1 MAEEIKKEYIN
12 AEDLQRMF
20 RAATNQLL
28 SKRDKINALNVFPV
42 PDGDT
47 GTNMYLTMKSA
58 IDELAA
64 VDHLSITKVCSAV
77 SLGALMG
84 ARGNS
89 GVILSQILR
98 GVTRY
103 LAQKEK
109 INTTEF
115 AKALQEGVQAAYKA
129 VMRPTEGTILTVVK
143 EAAKE
148 ASAQARSYRDFSG
161 FLAVVIKKAEEALEK
176 TPEQLPVLK
185 QAGVVDAGGAGL
197 VAILHGF
204 HQVINGE
211 GVGDVLDEQNT
222 EIPKTMNV
230 AQAVLTDSAEIEF
243 AYCTEMIVLG
253 ENLNEDILLQ
263 KLIPLGDSL
272 LVVGD
277 SNILKVH
284 VHTNHPGR
292 ALEAALEMGNLSKI
306 KIENMREQH
315 HHLIME
321 SLPVEEETI
330 HEAAVAFENT
340 MQENPIAIVGIVAG
354 SGLADIF
361 KSLGTDIVI
370 EGGQTMNP
378 STEDIVRAVEQAPSQ
393 TVFILPNNKNIIMA
407 AQQAKFISSKQIYVI
422 PTTTIPQGIAALL
435 AFNPELQNHEAL
447 ANTMEAASQDIVTGQ
462 LTYSIRDTIVEDQ
475 SIHEGDYIALCDGHI
490 AAVSPD
496 REIALNQ
503 LLDKILEEPH
513 EIVTIYYGQEVSEEE
528 AQAYL
533 EKAQTKY
540 PNHEIELYYG
550 GQPVYYYI
558 ISAE

>member
-1 MAEEIKKEYIN
+1 MAEEIKKEYID

-20 RAATNQLL
+20 RAATKQLL
-28 SKRDKINALNVFPV
+28 MKRDKINALNVFPV

-58 IDELAA
+58 VDELAA
-64 VDHLSITKVCSAV
+64 VDHLSIAKVCSAV

-98 GVTRY
+98 GLTRY

-148 ASAQARSYRDFSG
+148 ASAQARNHRDFSS
-161 FLAVVIKKAEEALEK
+161 FLAVVIKKAEEALER

-197 VAILHGF
+197 VAIFQGF

-211 GVGDVLDEQNT
+211 GVGEELHEQAT
-222 EIPKTMNV
+222 EIHKATNI
-230 AQAVLTDSAEIEF
+230 AQAVLTDSADIEF

-253 ENLNEDILLQ
+253 ENLSEDVLLQ

-277 SNILKVH
+277 TSILKVH

-321 SLPVEEETI
+321 SLPIEDGTTHKEVEPAI
-330 HEAAVAFENT
+330 DP
-340 MQENPIAIVGIVAG
+340 MQNKPIAIVGIVAG

-361 KSLGTDIVI
+361 KSLGTDLVI

-378 STEDIVRAVEQAPSQ
+378 STEDIVKAVEQAPSQ
-393 TVFILPNNKNIIMA
+393 TVFVLPNNKNIIMA
-407 AQQAKFISSKQIYVI
+407 AQQAKLVSSKNIYVI

-435 AFNPELQNHEAL
+435 AFNPELQNHQAL
-447 ANTMEAASQDIVTGQ
+447 AETMEAASKDIVTGQ

-475 SIHEGDYIALCDGHI
+475 TIHEGDYLALCDGQI

-496 REIALNQ
+496 REIALEH
-503 LLDKILEEPH
+503 LMEKILEESH
-513 EIVTIYYGQEVSEEE
+513 EIVTIYYGQEISEEE

-533 EKAQTKY
+533 QKAQAKY

>member
-1 MAEEIKKEYIN
+1 LAEEIKKEYID

-20 RAATNQLL
+20 RAATKQLL
-28 SKRDKINALNVFPV
+28 MKRDKINALNVFPV

-58 IDELAA
+58 VDELAA
-64 VDHLSITKVCSAV
+64 VDHLSIAKVCSAV

-98 GVTRY
+98 GLTRY

-148 ASAQARSYRDFSG
+148 ASAQARNHRDFSS
-161 FLAVVIKKAEEALEK
+161 FLAVVIKKAEEALER

-197 VAILHGF
+197 VAIFQGF

-211 GVGDVLDEQNT
+211 GVGEELHEQAT
-222 EIPKTMNV
+222 EIHKATNI
-230 AQAVLTDSAEIEF
+230 AQAVLTDSADIEF

-253 ENLNEDILLQ
+253 ENLSEDVLLQ

-277 SNILKVH
+277 TSILKVH

-321 SLPVEEETI
+321 SLPIEDGTTHKEVEPAI
-330 HEAAVAFENT
+330 DP
-340 MQENPIAIVGIVAG
+340 MQNKPIAIVGIVAG

-361 KSLGTDIVI
+361 KSLGTDLVI

-378 STEDIVRAVEQAPSQ
+378 STEDIVKAVEQAPSQ
-393 TVFILPNNKNIIMA
+393 TVFVLPNNKNIIMA
-407 AQQAKFISSKQIYVI
+407 AQQAKLVSSKNIYVI

-435 AFNPELQNHEAL
+435 AFNPELQNHQAL
-447 ANTMEAASQDIVTGQ
+447 AETMEAASKDIVTGQ

-475 SIHEGDYIALCDGHI
+475 TIHEGDYLALCDGQI

-496 REIALNQ
+496 REIALEH
-503 LLDKILEEPH
+503 LMEKILEESH
-513 EIVTIYYGQEVSEEE
+513 EIVTIYYGQEISEEE

-533 EKAQTKY
+533 QKAQAKY

>member
-1 MAEEIKKEYIN
+1 MAEEIKKEYID

-20 RAATNQLL
+20 RAATKQLL
-28 SKRDKINALNVFPV
+28 MKRDKINALNVFPV

-58 IDELAA
+58 VDELAA
-64 VDHLSITKVCSAV
+64 VDHLFIAKVCSAV

-98 GVTRY
+98 GITRY
-103 LAQKEK
+103 LTQKDK

-148 ASAQARSYRDFSG
+148 ASAQARSHRDFSS
-161 FLAVVIKKAEEALEK
+161 FLAVVIKKAEEALER

-197 VAILHGF
+197 VAIFQGF

-211 GVGDVLDEQNT
+211 GVGEVLHEQAT
-222 EIPKTMNV
+222 EIPKATNI
-230 AQAVLTDSAEIEF
+230 AQAVLTDSADIEF

-253 ENLNEDILLQ
+253 ENLSEDVLLQ

-277 SNILKVH
+277 TSILKVH

-321 SLPVEEETI
+321 SLPIEDGTTHKEVEPAI
-330 HEAAVAFENT
+330 DP
-340 MQENPIAIVGIVAG
+340 MQNKPIAIVGIVAG

-361 KSLGTDIVI
+361 KSLGTDLVI

-378 STEDIVRAVEQAPSQ
+378 STEDIVKAVEQAPSQ
-393 TVFILPNNKNIIMA
+393 TVFVLPNNKNIIMA
-407 AQQAKFISSKQIYVI
+407 AQQAKLVSSKNIFVI

-435 AFNPELQNHEAL
+435 AFNPELQNHQAL
-447 ANTMEAASQDIVTGQ
+447 AETMEAASKDIVTGQ

-475 SIHEGDYIALCDGHI
+475 TIHEGDYLALCDGQI

-496 REIALNQ
+496 REIALEH
-503 LLDKILEEPH
+503 LMEKILEESH
-513 EIVTIYYGQEVSEEE
+513 EIVTIYYGQEISEEE

-533 EKAQTKY
+533 QKAQAKY

>member
-1 MAEEIKKEYIN
+1 LAEEIKKEYIN

-340 MQENPIAIVGIVAG
+340 MQEKPIAIVGIVAG

-533 EKAQTKY
+533 EKAQKKY

>member
-1 MAEEIKKEYIN
+1 MADEFKKEYID
-12 AEDLQRMF
+12 AEDLQRMI
-20 RAATNQLL
+20 RSAANQLL
-28 SKRDKINALNVFPV
+28 KKKEKINALNVFPV

-58 IDELAA
+58 VDELAA
-64 VDHLSITKVCSAV
+64 VDHLSISKVCGAV

-98 GVTRY
+98 GLTKH

-148 ASAQARSYRDFSG
+148 ASTQARTHHEFSS
-161 FLAVVIKKAEEALEK
+161 FLALIIKKAEEALEK

-197 VAILHGF
+197 VAILQGF
-204 HQVINGE
+204 HLVIH
-211 GVGDVLDEQNT
+211 GVGAGEEMEMQRSEKPEVTQ
-222 EIPKTMNV
+222 V
-230 AQAVLTDSAEIEF
+230 AQAVLTNSADIEF

-253 ENLNEDILLQ
+253 ENMSEDVLLQ
-263 KLIPLGDSL
+263 KLVSLGDSL

-277 SNILKVH
+277 ANILKVH

-292 ALEAALEMGNLSKI
+292 ALEAALEMGHLSKI

-315 HHLIME
+315 HHLVMDT
-321 SLPVEEETI
+321 LPVEEKPLEDTL
-330 HEAAVAFENT
+330 HTPLPPLQNK
-340 MQENPIAIVGIVAG
+340 PIAMVSIAAG

-361 KSLGTDIVI
+361 RSLGTDLVV

-378 STEDIVRAVEQAPSQ
+378 STEDIVRAVEQAPAQ
-393 TVFILPNNKNIIMA
+393 TVFVLPNNKNIIMA
-407 AQQAKFISSKQIYVI
+407 AQQAKMVSKKSIYVI

-435 AFNPELQNHEAL
+435 AFNPELQDYQAL
-447 ANTMEAASQDIVTGQ
+447 ADTMEAASKEIVTGL
-462 LTYSIRDTIVEDQ
+462 LTYSVRDTVVEDQ
-475 SIHEGDYIALCDGHI
+475 TIHEGDYLALCDGKI
-490 AAVSPD
+490 AAVSPN
-496 REIALNQ
+496 REITLER
-503 LLDKILEEPH
+503 LMEKILEDSH
-513 EIVTIYYGQEVSEEE
+513 EIITIYYGQDITEDE
-528 AQAYL
+528 AEAFQQRMQ
-533 EKAQTKY
+533 EKY
-540 PNHEIELYYG
+540 PDHEIELYYG

>member
-1 MAEEIKKEYIN
+1 MAEEIKKEYID

-20 RAATNQLL
+20 RAATKQLL
-28 SKRDKINALNVFPV
+28 MKRDKINALNVFPV

-58 IDELAA
+58 VDELAA
-64 VDHLSITKVCSAV
+64 VDHLSIAKVCSAV

-98 GVTRY
+98 GITRY
-103 LAQKEK
+103 LAQKDK

-148 ASAQARSYRDFSG
+148 ASAQARNHRDFSS
-161 FLAVVIKKAEEALEK
+161 FLAVVIKKAEEALER

-197 VAILHGF
+197 VAIFQGF

-211 GVGDVLDEQNT
+211 GVGEVLHEQAT
-222 EIPKTMNV
+222 EIPKATNI
-230 AQAVLTDSAEIEF
+230 AQAVLTDSADIEF

-253 ENLNEDILLQ
+253 ENLSEDVLLQ

-277 SNILKVH
+277 TSILKVH

-321 SLPVEEETI
+321 SLPIEDGTTHKEVEPAI
-330 HEAAVAFENT
+330 DP
-340 MQENPIAIVGIVAG
+340 MQNKPIAIVGIVAG

-361 KSLGTDIVI
+361 KSLGTDLVI

-378 STEDIVRAVEQAPSQ
+378 STEDIVKAVEQAPSQ
-393 TVFILPNNKNIIMA
+393 TVFVLPNNKNIIMA
-407 AQQAKFISSKQIYVI
+407 AQQAKLVSSKNIYVI

-435 AFNPELQNHEAL
+435 AFNPELQNHQAL
-447 ANTMEAASQDIVTGQ
+447 AETMEAASKDIVTGQ

-475 SIHEGDYIALCDGHI
+475 TIHEGDYLALCDGQI

-496 REIALNQ
+496 REIALEH
-503 LLDKILEEPH
+503 LMEKILEESH
-513 EIVTIYYGQEVSEEE
+513 EIVTIYYGQEISEEE

-533 EKAQTKY
+533 QKAQAKY

>member
-1 MAEEIKKEYIN
+1 LVDEIKKEYID

-28 SKRDKINALNVFPV
+28 KKKDKINALNVFPV

-58 IDELAA
+58 VDELAA
-64 VDHLSITKVCSAV
+64 VDHLSIAKVCSAV

-98 GVTRY
+98 GLTRY
-103 LAQKEK
+103 LAQKDK

-115 AKALQEGVQAAYKA
+115 SKALQEGVQAAYKA

-148 ASAQARSYRDFSG
+148 ATTQARSHRDFSA
-161 FLAVVIKKAEEALEK
+161 FLALVIKKAEEALER

-197 VAILHGF
+197 VAILQGF
-204 HQVINGE
+204 HMVIHGE
-211 GVGDVLDEQNT
+211 GVGEEMDEQLS
-222 EIPKTMNV
+222 EALKPLHV
-230 AQAVLTDSAEIEF
+230 AQAVLTNSADIEF

-253 ENLNEDILLQ
+253 ENMSEDVLLQ
-263 KLIPLGDSL
+263 KLVSLGDSL

-277 SNILKVH
+277 NNILKVH

-292 ALEAALEMGNLSKI
+292 ALEAALEMGHLSKI

-315 HHLIME
+315 HHLVME
-321 SLPVEEETI
+321 SLPVDNRLQEKTL
-330 HEAAVAFENT
+330 EAPMIPMQYKPVA
-340 MQENPIAIVGIVAG
+340 MVSIAAG

-361 KSLGTDIVI
+361 RSLGADLVV

-393 TVFILPNNKNIIMA
+393 TVFVLPNNKNIIMA
-407 AQQAKFISSKQIYVI
+407 AQQAKLVSKKNIFVI
-422 PTTTIPQGIAALL
+422 PTTTVPQGIAALL
-435 AFNPELQNHEAL
+435 AFNPELQDYQVL
-447 ANTMEAASQDIVTGQ
+447 ANTMEAASKEIVTGQ
-462 LTYSIRDTIVEDQ
+462 LTYSIRDTVVEDQ
-475 SIHEGDYIALCDGHI
+475 NIHEGDYLALCDGRI

-496 REIALNQ
+496 REIALEQ
-503 LLDKILEEPH
+503 LMEKILEDSQ
-513 EIVTIYYGQEVSEEE
+513 EIVTIYYGQEIAPEE
-528 AQAYL
+528 AEAFLNKMQ
-533 EKAQTKY
+533 EKY
-540 PNHEIELYYG
+540 PQHEIELYYG
-550 GQPVYYYI
+550 GQPVYFYI